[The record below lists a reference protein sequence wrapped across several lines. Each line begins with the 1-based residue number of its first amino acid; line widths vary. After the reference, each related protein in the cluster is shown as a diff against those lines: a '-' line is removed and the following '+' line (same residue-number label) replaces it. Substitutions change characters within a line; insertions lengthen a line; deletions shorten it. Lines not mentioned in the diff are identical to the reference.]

1 MSPEAMKRNILR
13 HFVWH
18 SFKQGP
24 GNPEPQ
30 DSGTRTYVFL
40 KNFNFRIEVA

>member
-1 MSPEAMKRNILR
+1 MSLEAMKRNILR

-24 GNPEPQ
+24 GNPEPE
-30 DSGTRTYVFL
+30 DSGTRTCVFI

>member
-1 MSPEAMKRNILR
+1 MSLEAMKRNILR
-13 HFVWH
+13 HFVWP

-30 DSGTRTYVFL
+30 DSGTRTYVFI